1 MDLRVA
7 CKCLAFFDSI
17 PLTPV
22 FEQLVQALKALPGLG
37 YRSAEKI
44 ALHILV
50 EKPKKTENLV
60 GLLKNASEKLGA
72 CSTCGNLTEETDCQI
87 CLSSER
93 NDESLCVVEGVTDL
107 HAMEQAGVFRGKY
120 HVLHGKLSPIT
131 GIGPDQL
138 NLQTLQRRINED
150 PVKEVILALGNDMEG
165 EATCHYITQE
175 ILCDRSLR
183 VSRIGFG
190 LPSGGGLTYAD
201 ETTLRSAMEGR
212 QTLKQE

>member
-1 MDLRVA
+1 M
-7 CKCLAFFDSI
+7 
-17 PLTPV
+17 TPV

-50 EKPKKTENLV
+50 EKPQKTASLV
-60 GLLKNASEKLGA
+60 DLLTSASEKLGA
-72 CSTCGNLTEETDCQI
+72 CSTCGNLTEEKQCKI

-120 HVLHGKLSPIT
+120 HVLHGKLSPIR
-131 GIGPDQL
+131 GIGPEQL
-138 NLQTLQRRINED
+138 NLQTLRSRIDEGS
-150 PVKEVILALGNDMEG
+150 VEEVILALGNDMEG
-165 EATCHYITQE
+165 EATCYYIMQE
-175 ILCDRSLR
+175 ILEGRSLR

-212 QTLKQE
+212 QTMR

>member
-1 MDLRVA
+1 M
-7 CKCLAFFDSI
+7 
-17 PLTPV
+17 TPV

-50 EKPKKTENLV
+50 EKPQKTASLV
-60 GLLKNASEKLGA
+60 DLLTSASEKLGA
-72 CSTCGNLTEETDCQI
+72 CSTCGNLTEEKQCKI

-107 HAMEQAGVFRGKY
+107 HAMEQSGVFRGKY
-120 HVLHGKLSPIT
+120 HVLHGKLSPIR
-131 GIGPDQL
+131 GIGPEQL
-138 NLQTLQRRINED
+138 NLQTLRSRIDEGS
-150 PVKEVILALGNDMEG
+150 VEEVILALGNDMEG
-165 EATCHYITQE
+165 EATCYYIMQE
-175 ILCDRSLR
+175 ILEGRSLR

-212 QTLKQE
+212 QTMR

>member
-1 MDLRVA
+1 
-7 CKCLAFFDSI
+7 
-17 PLTPV
+17 LTPV

-50 EKPKKTENLV
+50 EKPQKTASLV
-60 GLLKNASEKLGA
+60 DLLTSASEKLGA
-72 CSTCGNLTEETDCQI
+72 CSTCGNLTEEKQCKI
-87 CLSSER
+87 CLSNER

-120 HVLHGKLSPIT
+120 HVLHGKLSPIR
-131 GIGPDQL
+131 GIGPEQL
-138 NLQTLQRRINED
+138 NLQTLRSRIDEGS
-150 PVKEVILALGNDMEG
+150 VEEVILALGNDMEG
-165 EATCHYITQE
+165 EATCYYIMQE
-175 ILCDRSLR
+175 ILEGRSLR

-212 QTLKQE
+212 QTMR

>member
-1 MDLRVA
+1 M
-7 CKCLAFFDSI
+7 
-17 PLTPV
+17 TPV

-50 EKPKKTENLV
+50 EKPQKTASLV
-60 GLLKNASEKLGA
+60 DLLTSASEKLGA
-72 CSTCGNLTEETDCQI
+72 CSTCGNLTEEKQCKI
-87 CLSSER
+87 CLSNER

-120 HVLHGKLSPIT
+120 HVLHGKLSPIR
-131 GIGPDQL
+131 GIGPEQL
-138 NLQTLQRRINED
+138 NLQTLRSRIDEGS
-150 PVKEVILALGNDMEG
+150 VEEVILALGNDMEG
-165 EATCHYITQE
+165 EATCYYIMQE
-175 ILCDRSLR
+175 ILEGRSLR

-212 QTLKQE
+212 QTMR

>member
-1 MDLRVA
+1 M
-7 CKCLAFFDSI
+7 
-17 PLTPV
+17 TPV

-50 EKPKKTENLV
+50 EKPQKTASLV
-60 GLLKNASEKLGA
+60 DLLTSASEKLGA
-72 CSTCGNLTEETDCQI
+72 CSTCGNLTEEKQCKI
-87 CLSSER
+87 CLSNER

-120 HVLHGKLSPIT
+120 HVLHGKLSPIR
-131 GIGPDQL
+131 GIGPEQL
-138 NLQTLQRRINED
+138 NLQTLRSRIDEGS
-150 PVKEVILALGNDMEG
+150 VEEVILALGNDMEG
-165 EATCHYITQE
+165 EATCNYIMQE
-175 ILCDRSLR
+175 ILEGRSLR

-190 LPSGGGLTYAD
+190 PPSGGGLTYAD

-212 QTLKQE
+212 QTMR

>member
-1 MDLRVA
+1 M
-7 CKCLAFFDSI
+7 
-17 PLTPV
+17 TPV

-50 EKPKKTENLV
+50 EKPKKTGNLV
-60 GLLKNASEKLGA
+60 ELLKNASEKLGA
-72 CSTCGNLTEETDCQI
+72 CSTCGNLTENTDCKI

-120 HVLHGKLSPIT
+120 HVLHGKLSPIR
-131 GIGPDQL
+131 GIGPEQL
-138 NLQTLQRRINED
+138 NLQTLRSRIDEGS
-150 PVKEVILALGNDMEG
+150 VEEVILALGNDMEG
-165 EATCHYITQE
+165 EATCYYIMQE
-175 ILCDRSLR
+175 ILEGRSLR

-212 QTLKQE
+212 QTMR

>member
-1 MDLRVA
+1 
-7 CKCLAFFDSI
+7 
-17 PLTPV
+17 LTPV

-50 EKPKKTENLV
+50 EKPQKTASLV
-60 GLLKNASEKLGA
+60 DLLTSASEKLGA
-72 CSTCGNLTEETDCQI
+72 CSTCGNLTEEKQCKI
-87 CLSSER
+87 CLSNER

-120 HVLHGKLSPIT
+120 HVLHGKLSPIR
-131 GIGPDQL
+131 GIGPEQL
-138 NLQTLQRRINED
+138 NLQTLRSRIDEGS
-150 PVKEVILALGNDMEG
+150 VEEVILALGNDMEG
-165 EATCHYITQE
+165 EATCYYIMQE
-175 ILCDRSLR
+175 IFEGRSLR

-212 QTLKQE
+212 QTMR

>member
-1 MDLRVA
+1 M
-7 CKCLAFFDSI
+7 
-17 PLTPV
+17 TPV

-50 EKPKKTENLV
+50 EKPQKTASLV
-60 GLLKNASEKLGA
+60 DLLTSASEKLGA
-72 CSTCGNLTEETDCQI
+72 CSTCGNLTEEKQCKI

-120 HVLHGKLSPIT
+120 HVLHGKLSPIR
-131 GIGPDQL
+131 GIGSEQL
-138 NLQTLQRRINED
+138 NLQTLRSRIDEGS
-150 PVKEVILALGNDMEG
+150 VEEVILALGNDMES
-165 EATCHYITQE
+165 EATCYYIMQE
-175 ILCDRSLR
+175 ILEGRSLR

-212 QTLKQE
+212 QTMR

>member
-1 MDLRVA
+1 M
-7 CKCLAFFDSI
+7 
-17 PLTPV
+17 TPV

-50 EKPKKTENLV
+50 EKPQKTASLV
-60 GLLKNASEKLGA
+60 DLLTSASEKLGA
-72 CSTCGNLTEETDCQI
+72 CSTCGNLTEEKQCKI

-120 HVLHGKLSPIT
+120 HVLHGKLSPIR
-131 GIGPDQL
+131 GIGPEQL
-138 NLQTLQRRINED
+138 NLQTLRSRIDEGS
-150 PVKEVILALGNDMEG
+150 VEEVILALGNDMEG
-165 EATCHYITQE
+165 EATCYYIMQE
-175 ILCDRSLR
+175 ILEGRSLR

-201 ETTLRSAMEGR
+201 ETTLRKQWKVGR
-212 QTLKQE
+212 P

>member
-1 MDLRVA
+1 M
-7 CKCLAFFDSI
+7 
-17 PLTPV
+17 TPV

-50 EKPKKTENLV
+50 EKPQKTASLV
-60 GLLKNASEKLGA
+60 DLLTSASEKLGA
-72 CSTCGNLTEETDCQI
+72 CSTCGNLTEEKQCKI
-87 CLSSER
+87 CLSNER
-93 NDESLCVVEGVTDL
+93 KDESLCVVEGVTDL

-120 HVLHGKLSPIT
+120 HVLHGKLSPIR
-131 GIGPDQL
+131 GIGPEQL
-138 NLQTLQRRINED
+138 NLQTLRSRIDEGS
-150 PVKEVILALGNDMEG
+150 VEEVILALGNDMEG
-165 EATCHYITQE
+165 EATCYYIMQE
-175 ILCDRSLR
+175 ILEGRSLR

-212 QTLKQE
+212 QIMR

>member
-1 MDLRVA
+1 M
-7 CKCLAFFDSI
+7 
-17 PLTPV
+17 TPV

-50 EKPKKTENLV
+50 EKPQKTANLV
-60 GLLKNASEKLGA
+60 DLLTSASEKLGA
-72 CSTCGNLTEETDCQI
+72 CSTCGNLTEEKQCKI
-87 CLSSER
+87 CLSNER

-120 HVLHGKLSPIT
+120 HVLHGKLSPIR
-131 GIGPDQL
+131 GIGPEQL
-138 NLQTLQRRINED
+138 NLQTLRSRIEEGS
-150 PVKEVILALGNDMEG
+150 VEEVILALGNDMEG
-165 EATCHYITQE
+165 EATCYYIMQE
-175 ILCDRSLR
+175 ILEGRSLR

-212 QTLKQE
+212 QTMR

>member
-1 MDLRVA
+1 M
-7 CKCLAFFDSI
+7 
-17 PLTPV
+17 TPV

-50 EKPKKTENLV
+50 EKPQKTASLV
-60 GLLKNASEKLGA
+60 DLLTSASEKLGA
-72 CSTCGNLTEETDCQI
+72 CSTCGNLTEEKQCKI
-87 CLSSER
+87 CLSNER
-93 NDESLCVVEGVTDL
+93 NDESLCVVQGVTDL

-120 HVLHGKLSPIT
+120 HVLHGKLSPIR
-131 GIGPDQL
+131 GIGPEQL
-138 NLQTLQRRINED
+138 NLQTLRSRIDEGS
-150 PVKEVILALGNDMEG
+150 VEEVILALGNDMEG
-165 EATCHYITQE
+165 EATCYYIMQE
-175 ILCDRSLR
+175 ILEGRSLR

-212 QTLKQE
+212 QTMR

>member
-1 MDLRVA
+1 
-7 CKCLAFFDSI
+7 
-17 PLTPV
+17 LTPV

-50 EKPKKTENLV
+50 EKPQKTASLV
-60 GLLKNASEKLGA
+60 DLLTSASEKLGA
-72 CSTCGNLTEETDCQI
+72 CSTCGNLTEEKQCKI

-120 HVLHGKLSPIT
+120 HVLHGKLSPIR
-131 GIGPDQL
+131 GIGPEQL
-138 NLQTLQRRINED
+138 NLQTLRSRIDEGS
-150 PVKEVILALGNDMEG
+150 VEEVILALGNDMEG
-165 EATCHYITQE
+165 EATCYYIMQE
-175 ILCDRSLR
+175 ILEGRSLR

-212 QTLKQE
+212 QTMR

>member
-1 MDLRVA
+1 
-7 CKCLAFFDSI
+7 
-17 PLTPV
+17 LTPV

-50 EKPKKTENLV
+50 EKPQKTASLV
-60 GLLKNASEKLGA
+60 DLLTSASEKLGA
-72 CSTCGNLTEETDCQI
+72 CSNCGNLTEEKQCKI
-87 CLSSER
+87 CLSNER

-120 HVLHGKLSPIT
+120 HVLHGKLSPIR
-131 GIGPDQL
+131 GIGPEQL
-138 NLQTLQRRINED
+138 NLQTLRSRIDEGS
-150 PVKEVILALGNDMEG
+150 VEEVILALGNDMEG
-165 EATCHYITQE
+165 EATCYYIMQE
-175 ILCDRSLR
+175 ILEGRSLR

-212 QTLKQE
+212 QTMR

>member
-1 MDLRVA
+1 M
-7 CKCLAFFDSI
+7 
-17 PLTPV
+17 TPV

-50 EKPKKTENLV
+50 EKPQKTASLV
-60 GLLKNASEKLGA
+60 DLLTSASEKLGA
-72 CSTCGNLTEETDCQI
+72 CSTCGNLTEEKQCKI

-107 HAMEQAGVFRGKY
+107 HAMEPAGVFRGKY
-120 HVLHGKLSPIT
+120 HVLHGKLSPIR
-131 GIGPDQL
+131 GIGPEQL
-138 NLQTLQRRINED
+138 NLQTLRSRIDEGS
-150 PVKEVILALGNDMEG
+150 VEEVILALGNDMEG
-165 EATCHYITQE
+165 EATCYYIMQE
-175 ILCDRSLR
+175 ILEGRSLR

-212 QTLKQE
+212 QTMR

>member
-1 MDLRVA
+1 M
-7 CKCLAFFDSI
+7 
-17 PLTPV
+17 TPV

-50 EKPKKTENLV
+50 EKPQKTASLV
-60 GLLKNASEKLGA
+60 DLLTSAFEKLGA
-72 CSTCGNLTEETDCQI
+72 CSTCGNLTEEKQCKI
-87 CLSSER
+87 CLSNER

-120 HVLHGKLSPIT
+120 HVLHGKLSPIR
-131 GIGPDQL
+131 GIGPEQL
-138 NLQTLQRRINED
+138 NLQTLRSRIDEGS
-150 PVKEVILALGNDMEG
+150 VEEVILALGNDMEG
-165 EATCHYITQE
+165 EATCYYIMQE
-175 ILCDRSLR
+175 ILEGRSLR

-212 QTLKQE
+212 QTMR

>member
-1 MDLRVA
+1 M
-7 CKCLAFFDSI
+7 
-17 PLTPV
+17 TPV

-50 EKPKKTENLV
+50 EKPQKTASLV
-60 GLLKNASEKLGA
+60 DLLTSASQKLGA
-72 CSTCGNLTEETDCQI
+72 CSTCGNLTEEKQCKI
-87 CLSSER
+87 CLSNER

-120 HVLHGKLSPIT
+120 HVLHGKLSPIR
-131 GIGPDQL
+131 GIGPEQL
-138 NLQTLQRRINED
+138 NLQTLRSRIDEGS
-150 PVKEVILALGNDMEG
+150 VEEVFLALGNDMEG
-165 EATCHYITQE
+165 EATCYYIMQE
-175 ILCDRSLR
+175 ILEGRSLR

-212 QTLKQE
+212 QTMR

>member
-1 MDLRVA
+1 M
-7 CKCLAFFDSI
+7 
-17 PLTPV
+17 TPV

-50 EKPKKTENLV
+50 EKPQKTASLV
-60 GLLKNASEKLGA
+60 DLLTSASEKLGA
-72 CSTCGNLTEETDCQI
+72 CSTCGNLTEEKQCKI
-87 CLSSER
+87 CLSNER

-120 HVLHGKLSPIT
+120 HVLHGKLSPIR
-131 GIGPDQL
+131 GIGPEQL
-138 NLQTLQRRINED
+138 NLQTLRSRIDEGS
-150 PVKEVILALGNDMEG
+150 VEEVILALGNDMEG
-165 EATCHYITQE
+165 EATCYYIMQE
-175 ILCDRSLR
+175 ILEGRSLR

-212 QTLKQE
+212 QIMR